1 MPDIRTSYYRRIGD
15 VAGHQSGSCK
25 SSKEF
30 EVGMIF
36 LLEVH
41 TLKQMI
47 FLSLLGK
54 TKRWPGRELV

>member
-1 MPDIRTSYYRRIGD
+1 
-15 VAGHQSGSCK
+15 
-25 SSKEF
+25 
-30 EVGMIF
+30 MIF